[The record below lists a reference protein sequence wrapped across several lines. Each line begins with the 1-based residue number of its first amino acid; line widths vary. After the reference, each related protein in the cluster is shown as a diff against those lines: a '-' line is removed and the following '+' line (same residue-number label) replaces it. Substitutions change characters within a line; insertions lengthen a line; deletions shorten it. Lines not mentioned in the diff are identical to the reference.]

1 VRPRQDFNQIPK
13 AELKNM
19 EQWFQEQSEA
29 KYQRKK
35 MVITNYK
42 VSLSLSLSLS
52 LSKMVITNYKVS
64 LSLSLSLS
72 KMVITNYKVRSSI
85 H

>member
-1 VRPRQDFNQIPK
+1 MRPRQDFNQIPK

-19 EQWFQEQSEA
+19 EQWFQEQSEQ
-29 KYQRKK
+29 KYQRK
-35 MVITNYK
+35 
-42 VSLSLSLSLS
+42 
-52 LSKMVITNYKVS
+52 KMVITNYKVS